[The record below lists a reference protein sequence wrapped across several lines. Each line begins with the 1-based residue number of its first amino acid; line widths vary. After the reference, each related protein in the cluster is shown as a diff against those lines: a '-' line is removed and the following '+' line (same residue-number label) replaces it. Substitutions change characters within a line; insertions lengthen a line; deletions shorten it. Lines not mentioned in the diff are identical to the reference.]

1 MLDPVHHY
9 RLEPARAREAASLAA
24 MARELVE
31 KGLRHSWDAPRIAWH
46 IRHPESVVLA
56 ARASSLAVGFA
67 IMRYGDENAHL
78 NLLAVA
84 PAHRRRGIAR
94 RLMAWLESTAVTAG
108 TFTVAL
114 ELRAGNAAARA
125 FYTAL
130 GYRELGSVPGYYQG
144 VESAIRMG
152 RDLRTVSGRA
162 PDSGCGP
169 ERP

>member
-1 MLDPVHHY
+1 MVEPVHQY
-9 RLEPARAREAASLAA
+9 RLEPARAREAALLAA

-31 KGLRHSWDAPRIAWH
+31 GGLRPSWDASRITWH

-56 ARASSLAVGFA
+56 ARAGSALAGFA
-67 IMRYGDENAHL
+67 IMRYADDSAHL

-94 RLMAWLESTAVTAG
+94 RLVAWLESTALTAG
-108 TFTVAL
+108 TFSIGL

-125 FYTAL
+125 FYAAL
-130 GYRELGSVPGYYQG
+130 GYRELGCVPGYYQG

-152 RDLRTVSGRA
+152 RDLRRDQ
-162 PDSGCGP
+162 DSGST
-169 ERP
+169 R